1 MPTVSNITAMPVA
14 MPIMPIFTMGLEMLL
29 LFSPSPEIRSAMNF
43 SMFTK
48 KALWHK
54 NKNLLLPTLC
64 LFCCLQGAAQQT
76 PAIKDYSTVVIGAA
90 QFETYLPLLKN
101 KRVAVLTN
109 VTGKVGSTSLVDTL
123 LKLKVKLVKIFGPE
137 HGFRGNVEAGEKVQ
151 TSYDKKSG
159 LAVISLYG
167 KNKKPSKEQLK
178 NVDVLIYDIQDVGV
192 RFYTYISTLTYAMEA
207 CAENNKE
214 LIVLDRPNPNGFYV
228 DGPVLTEAYSGFLGL
243 HPVPIV
249 YGMTTGEYA
258 QMVNGEGW
266 MKTKKKC
273 RLTVIPLKNYDRKTS
288 YVLPDKPSPNLPNS
302 TSILLYPGLGL
313 FEGTIMSLGR
323 GTEFPF
329 QVIGHPGYPNK
340 DFSFEP
346 KTTSFSSGPKYFNKT
361 CYGLDLR
368 TSNYLKQHPG
378 KIDLGLL
385 LQLYGEMGREDF
397 FDANFDYHA
406 GNKTLR
412 YQIVAGES
420 EQTIRQSWEAGL
432 DLFKAIRKKYLIYQ
446 DF

>member
-1 MPTVSNITAMPVA
+1 MPVA

-29 LFSPSPEIRSAMNF
+29 LFSPSPEIRSAINF
-43 SMFTK
+43 SMFNIQ
-48 KALWHK
+48 ALLHK
-54 NKNLLLPTLC
+54 NKKLLLPTLS
-64 LFCCLQGAAQQT
+64 LFFSLLGHAQET
-76 PAIKDYSTVVIGAA
+76 PAIKAYSTVVTGAA
-90 QFETYLPLLKN
+90 QFEAYLPLLKN
-101 KRVAVLTN
+101 KRVALLTN
-109 VTGKVGSTSLVDTL
+109 YTGKVGNTSTVDTL
-123 LKLKVKLVKIFGPE
+123 IKLKVKLVKIFGPE

-151 TSYDKKSG
+151 TSYDKKTG

-228 DGPVLTEAYSGFLGL
+228 DGPVLQDEYASFLGL

-273 RLTVIPLKNYDRKTS
+273 RLTVIALKNYDRKAS
-288 YVLPDKPSPNLPNS
+288 YALPDKPSPNLPNS

-329 QVIGHPGYPNK
+329 QVLGHPDYPKK
-340 DFSFEP
+340 DFTFEP
-346 KTTSFSSGPKYFNKT
+346 KTTCFSSGPKYFNKI

-378 KIDLGLL
+378 KIDLSLL
-385 LQLYGEMGREDF
+385 IQLYGEMGREDF

-412 YQIVAGES
+412 YQVVAGES
-420 EQTIRQSWEAGL
+420 EQNIRLSWEAGL
-432 DLFKAIRKKYLIYQ
+432 EVFRAIRKKYLIYQ